1 MPWYGLTMQKQ
12 FTNAAAFVWAGT
24 GVTAQKCS
32 LHTATYAPDYDLHDF
47 FNDVTN
53 EVTGTNYTAGGVAL
67 GSPTST
73 YDTAT
78 DETRLDAADA
88 VWTTA
93 TIASI
98 RYALVYNS
106 TPGTAATNPVISLYD
121 LGAQSVTAATFTVQW
136 DATGV
141 VKIDTT

>member
-1 MPWYGLTMQKQ
+1 MPLYGLTVKRQWDAPAKIDWDSA
-12 FTNAAAFVWAGT
+12 TI
-24 GVTAQKCS
+24 KCS
-32 LHTATYAPDYDLHDF
+32 LHTATYTPNVDTHDF
-47 FNDVTN
+47 WSAVTN
-53 EVTGTNYTAGGVAL
+53 EVTGTAYTTGGATL
-67 GSPTST
+67 ATPTVT
-73 YDTAT
+73 YDTGT

-98 RYALVYNS
+98 RYAVVYEDTAGASTTDPLVSY
-106 TPGTAATNPVISLYD
+106 YD

-141 VKIDTT
+141 AKWDST